1 MLAVVVTAAT
11 VGVLLP
17 ATAAQ
22 AFAKPLTDWSFYMRP
37 VGTGEASTL
46 GCNQGQFDAANG
58 NIDSEVVLDFG
69 GQAANGQGTL
79 LAKGNNEFISY
90 AAIEAT
96 AEAYAASYFNST
108 GSDVTSVVY
117 LNLGTNNSAYF
128 VNAAGGAAWAKV
140 VNDVQ
145 AWVDA
150 NAGQVIVQAADDI
163 EPDWDSYSATL
174 DWAHGF
180 GTHTSKLYLNFG
192 SADGCPVYSHNNGGC
207 NNGWNQYDVW
217 FISYGYAPA
226 ITAPEIYIDAL
237 GRQWAQISQY
247 GAVYQNEAAH
257 YIAPFD
263 ENDEDPA
270 TFTSDQAWA
279 SLTGYMGEPCPYSMQ
294 IHTEP
299 GE

>member
-1 MLAVVVTAAT
+1 PVHSSKGVRVNHDGISAPAAGRYADPPPRAARPRSRLFGASLVMLAVVVTAAT

-96 AEAYAASYFNST
+96 AEAYAASYFNCT

-163 EPDWDSYSATL
+163 
-174 DWAHGF
+174 
-180 GTHTSKLYLNFG
+180 
-192 SADGCPVYSHNNGGC
+192 
-207 NNGWNQYDVW
+207 
-217 FISYGYAPA
+217 
-226 ITAPEIYIDAL
+226 
-237 GRQWAQISQY
+237 
-247 GAVYQNEAAH
+247 
-257 YIAPFD
+257 
-263 ENDEDPA
+263 
-270 TFTSDQAWA
+270 
-279 SLTGYMGEPCPYSMQ
+279 
-294 IHTEP
+294 
-299 GE
+299 